1 MTKGDRKMKDEEM
14 AEEIANKRCHEIMC
28 FGHCNFSSPKH
39 HRCGEWHREYNSA
52 LEGLKAG
59 RPQWHDLRKD
69 PNDLPKDTTSL
80 YLVRVYSWDFG
91 LSHLYKKYGMY
102 IPTVCE
108 WSGEHFKALNDMAY
122 SNARNIKSCIAWCEI
137 PTFDKETE
145 K

>member
-1 MTKGDRKMKDEEM
+1 MTDEEM
-14 AEEIANKRCHEIMC
+14 AEEYLTRTVCQGCRNICEGDCAYAKPVRQA
-28 FGHCNFSSPKH
+28 FL
-39 HRCGEWHREYNSA
+39 A
-52 LEGLKAG
+52 GLKAG
-59 RPQWHDLRKD
+59 RPQWHDLRED
-69 PNDLPKDTTSL
+69 QNDLPKDTTSL

-137 PTFDKETE
+137 PTFDKE
-145 K
+145 

>member
-1 MTKGDRKMKDEEM
+1 MKDEEM
-14 AEEIANKRCHEIMC
+14 AEEYKHYSNNPELQTAYEW
-28 FGHCNFSSPKH
+28 GHKDGFL
-39 HRCGEWHREYNSA
+39 A
-52 LEGLKAG
+52 GLKAG
-59 RPQWHDLRKD
+59 RPQWHDLEKD
-69 PNDLPKDTTSL
+69 PTDLPKDTTSL

-137 PTFDKETE
+137 PSFDKE
-145 K
+145 

>member
-1 MTKGDRKMKDEEM
+1 MKDEELAEKY
-14 AEEIANKRCHEIMC
+14 AEEY
-28 FGHCNFSSPKH
+28 FGKKTELVEVWKLKSCKDNFL
-39 HRCGEWHREYNSA
+39 A
-52 LEGLKAG
+52 GLKAG

-69 PNDLPKDTTSL
+69 PNDLPKDITSL

-137 PTFDKETE
+137 PTFDKE
-145 K
+145 

>member
-1 MTKGDRKMKDEEM
+1 MTLEEK
-14 AEEIANKRCHEIMC
+14 AIKTVCADCGYIKHIKHRTSTCETKCLC
-28 FGHCNFSSPKH
+28 FKFYLTGAK
-39 HRCGEWHREYNSA
+39 ENSI
-52 LEGLKAG
+52 
-59 RPQWHDLRKD
+59 QWHDLRKD

-108 WSGEHFKALNDMAY
+108 WSGEYFKALNEMAY

-137 PTFDKETE
+137 PQFNSED
-145 K
+145 

>member
-1 MTKGDRKMKDEEM
+1 MTEMTEMTEMTDEEL
-14 AEEIANKRCHEIMC
+14 AEEWVKN
-28 FGHCNFSSPKH
+28 
-39 HRCGEWHREYNSA
+39 NSYPYSNCLYIEKKLKQSFLA
-52 LEGLKAG
+52 GLKAG

-69 PNDLPKDTTSL
+69 PNDLPKDITSL

-137 PTFDKETE
+137 PTFDKE
-145 K
+145 